1 MNDLKTIYV
10 YLEDEGT
17 DVWRPVE
24 AQDLGA
30 SKFRIVSVNADP
42 EDEHWR
48 FATGDIV
55 RCESK
60 KLSSGMC
67 LVAVEKEDERTAE
80 QQGGGYSPPAKVGY
94 CPGKCMGVTLCRK
107 YADFLES

>member
-24 AQDLGA
+24 AQDLGT

-67 LVAVEKEDERTAE
+67 LVAVEKDDERTAE
-80 QQGGGYSPPAKVGY
+80 QQGGGYSPPATRPSK
-94 CPGKCMGVTLCRK
+94 PTP
-107 YADFLES
+107 